1 LGYWAFTGLILLAGG
16 LAAKKT
22 TDDLGAF
29 RPGRLR
35 LADLMVL
42 AVSLIVV
49 ILLDLA
55 LASHFQ
61 FEPPAI
67 PCRPPGCIA
76 IRVF

>member
-1 LGYWAFTGLILLAGG
+1 MFLAGI
-16 LAAKKT
+16 LVAKKT

-42 AVSLIVV
+42 AISLIVV

-55 LASHFQ
+55 LASHFD
-61 FEPPAI
+61 FEPLTVR
-67 PCRPPGCIA
+67 CRPPGCLA
-76 IRVF
+76 IRPA